1 MRELLLSTTVLA
13 SFLGGVVALL
23 APCCVSVML
32 PAYIASAFRR
42 RSAILGMT
50 LVFAAG
56 VATVILPVALGA
68 TALSRLFIGQHAWIY
83 TIGGTAMVIFG
94 VALLAGWRFSLP
106 MPGLRT
112 PNSTGV
118 VSVYSLGAFSGV
130 ASACCAPVLAG
141 VIAASGAVSSFPAA
155 LAVGVAYVFGMVAPL
170 AVLAMIWDRRRWDS
184 ARLVNRRV
192 RLRLGPLRREL
203 PLGTAVSG
211 GLLVAMGLLTLGLAA
226 AGPGMSS
233 GWQARIAG
241 WLDHSRAVVLDILRW
256 LPGWLTAGLVFAALA
271 GVLLLAWRQHRAHAT
286 ASVDSDEPSESD
298 EAAEVIGV
306 TAPADATGSSDTAQT
321 APSPTTDLEATR

>member
-32 PAYIASAFRR
+32 PAYMASAFRR
-42 RSAILGMT
+42 RSRILGMT
-50 LVFAAG
+50 VVFAAG
-56 VATVILPVALGA
+56 VATMILPVALGA

-83 TIGGTAMVIFG
+83 TIGGTVMVAFG

-106 MPGLRT
+106 MPGMRT
-112 PNSTGV
+112 PGSTGIF
-118 VSVYSLGAFSGV
+118 SVYSLGAFSGV

-170 AVLAMIWDRRRWDS
+170 ALLATIWDRRRWDVS
-184 ARLVNRRV
+184 RLVNRRV
-192 RLRLGPLRREL
+192 RLHLGPLRREL
-203 PLGTAVSG
+203 PLGTVVSG
-211 GLLVAMGLLTLGLAA
+211 ALLVAMGLLTIGLAA

-233 GWQARIAG
+233 GWQSRLAG
-241 WLDHSRAVVLDILRW
+241 WLDHLRAVVLDELRW
-256 LPGWLTAGLVFAALA
+256 LPGWLTAGLVFVALA
-271 GVLLLAWRQHRAHAT
+271 AVLLLAWRQQRGRLAAP
-286 ASVDSDEPSESD
+286 SDEKPAPGELADAESTP
-298 EAAEVIGV
+298 G
-306 TAPADATGSSDTAQT
+306 ADATEATAA
-321 APSPTTDLEATR
+321 APAATTDLETTR